1 MRKIQ
6 ILVATVAIL
15 MAGTESVFAQGF
27 FKRLGEAVKRTAENV
42 VESKAVQKTSDVIE
56 GAIDGAKKGAK
67 GNNDDEPE
75 VTASDNGPKVNTST
89 DFKRG
94 GKILFQDDFQ
104 SEKVGEF
111 PSKWD
116 LLAGKAEVKKFGNQ
130 LAVEVT
136 EDGVITPLIKQEGAY
151 LTEEFTIE
159 FDFYY

>member
-1 MRKIQ
+1 MKEK
-6 ILVATVAIL
+6 VTDKV
-15 MAGTESVFAQGF
+15 ENSVSNAADRVLNG
-27 FKRLGEAVKRTAENV
+27 KK
-42 VESKAVQKTSDVIE
+42 SKKSKVDNGE
-56 GAIDGAKKGAK
+56 GA
-67 GNNDDEPE
+67 
-75 VTASDNGPKVNTST
+75 ASDNGPKVNTST

-130 LAVEVT
+130 LALEVT